1 MEFQLLES
9 NAGLGN
15 VSNEKIKIS
24 FPLRT
29 ISLNTQ
35 QMTVSHSHTVEVN
48 IVNDPHNRPGSSFTS
63 FFLVFSMIATSP
75 NLCLQFLEPYA
86 AHICHPSLLE
96 VYHSVSI

>member
-9 NAGLGN
+9 NAGLGD
-15 VSNEKIKIS
+15 VSNEKIKIC

-29 ISLNTQ
+29 ISLNTH
-35 QMTVSHSHTVEVN
+35 QMTISYPIHIYTVE
-48 IVNDPHNRPGSSFTS
+48 VNDPHNRPGSSFTS
-63 FFLVFSMIATSP
+63 FFLVFSMIATNP